1 VEEAAKMMAKDTQNP
16 ASQKEF
22 ADNLFNQAQK
32 NAKQDKTVVAE
43 APKTAKVVEEVPAPA
58 AKTS

>member
-1 VEEAAKMMAKDTQNP
+1 MMAKDTQNP